1 MDAGINGAHSI
12 RPAIAG
18 VVLIVSVLLLSMVNH
33 AHADSASVQAEA
45 PRAEVVLEAGE
56 IDSSTVEVG
65 TLSVVIYEREERQ
78 SLSGT
83 QALLDTARGY
93 IKAVNQRRLIVGLEP
108 DGWSKWIALERIKTL
123 TLAGSLTQRSA
134 DRDSTQVASGRA
146 VRWLGE
152 TPDTLSGRTQRRDAK
167 GTGKR
172 IAKKLVGGTSAGLA
186 GGIAG
191 SWWGPFWMTVVG
203 PLLY

>member
-1 MDAGINGAHSI
+1 MLTRI
-12 RPAIAG
+12 RRVSKQKPQGLRSCWKPAK
-18 VVLIVSVLLLSMVNH
+18 
-33 AHADSASVQAEA
+33 
-45 PRAEVVLEAGE
+45 
-56 IDSSTVEVG
+56 STVARWKWAPCPWSSMNG
-65 TLSVVIYEREERQ
+65 KSGSRSQALRH
-78 SLSGT
+78 SGT

-152 TPDTLSGRTQRRDAK
+152 TPDTLSGRTQKRDAK